1 MRLSEHEWDFPWPS
15 DQGHALGHFATMVHE
30 RLDHGE
36 HPVRF
41 VVCSSDLT
49 ARTCHCEVGIL
60 TAPPGSTQESLGPIP
75 SIFDFRKRSFEC
87 TERFNVVF
95 LVPTGINATIGGHA
109 GDAGPV
115 ARLLSEVCD
124 SLILHPNVVN
134 ASDINEM
141 PENALYVEGSVIC
154 RLLMGTA
161 GLRRVRSNRVLVVI
175 DRHEEIAYSNAAI
188 NAVNAA
194 RACYGFDCPRIVM
207 LDPPVKLVSEYT
219 STGRAAGR
227 VDNLSDFLDGIRPY
241 LPQADAIAVSSVI
254 AVPAE
259 FHQDYFDS
267 DGAMVN
273 PWGGVEAIFTHSLS
287 LIYGM
292 PTAHSPMIESEE
304 IESIDPGVVDP
315 RMAAEAVSLTFLQS
329 ILKGLQR
336 SPRIETDPAVMQFP
350 ACLTARDVSAMV
362 IPDGCIGLPVLAAL
376 EQGIHVIAVSD
387 PDHLMANDL
396 SALPW
401 SPGQF
406 CRVDNYLEAVG
417 ALCARKAGLALDSVR
432 RPILPAPVA
441 EVFTR
446 RGGPR
451 RSRPP
456 GAPALS
462 KSQRNGPSIPIE
474 P

>member
-1 MRLSEHEWDFPWPS
+1 MRLYEHEWDFPWPG
-15 DQGHALGHFATMVHE
+15 DPHDALGHFARMVHE
-30 RLDHGE
+30 RLGE
-36 HPVRF
+36 GEYAVRF
-41 VVCSSDLT
+41 VVCSTDP
-49 ARTCHCEVGIL
+49 AGQTCHCEVGIL
-60 TAPPGSTQESLGPIP
+60 SMSPGSKRGPAEPIP
-75 SIFDFRKRSFEC
+75 SIFEFRKRPFES
-87 TERFNVVF
+87 TEHFNVVF

-115 ARLLSEVCD
+115 ARLLAGVCD
-124 SLILHPNVVN
+124 TLIVHPNVVN

-154 RLLMGTA
+154 RLLLGTVA
-161 GLRRVRSNRVLVVI
+161 LRRVRSNRVLVVI
-175 DRHEEIAYSNAAI
+175 DRHDEIAYSNAAI

-227 VDNLSDFLDGIRPY
+227 VDNLSEFLDGIRPY
-241 LPQADAIAVSSVI
+241 LSEADAIAVSSVI

-267 DGAMVN
+267 AGGMVN

-287 LIYGM
+287 LLHGM
-292 PTAHSPMIESEE
+292 PSAHSPMIESEE

-329 ILKGLQR
+329 ILKGLMR
-336 SPRIETDPAVMQFP
+336 SPGIETDPVAMQYP
-350 ACLTARDVSAMV
+350 ACLAARDVSCLV
-362 IPDGCIGLPVLAAL
+362 IPDGCLGLPVLAAL
-376 EQGIHVIAVSD
+376 EQGIPVIAVND

-396 SALPW
+396 AALPW

-417 ALCARKAGLALDSVR
+417 VLCARKAGLALDSVR
-432 RPILPAPVA
+432 RPIPPAPVA
-441 EVFTR
+441 EVFGRR
-446 RGGPR
+446 RGAGR
-451 RSRPP
+451 
-456 GAPALS
+456 S
-462 KSQRNGPSIPIE
+462 KSPEAAVDSNSSRNGPTLPV
-474 P
+474 PP